1 MNPNRLHSQPTE
13 RTLGETVT
21 AFLTVILVFAV
32 AATIDA
38 WVVGSIESAFSHN
51 YFLRAIST
59 IGAFSSAIVLA
70 LLTWYKTF
78 ETPNDN
84 QNKILI
90 AAFGL
95 ELIVLLLNAGLAVSG
110 AIGIQDQVYL
120 PMLRLVLIA
129 AGMVIGIGALVAYR
143 MADEHSALK
152 RMAREHATTQAQ
164 NEIEIAL
171 EKQSIMHSTQRAQ
184 LTKFQT
190 MYERILNS
198 DEIYH
203 ALQQGAIH
211 QALEFGEQISG
222 MRLRGSGSNG
232 QPKPQLPAPRD
243 PHEDSADFLAV
254 APTLEAAAKN
264 GNGSKRK

>member
-1 MNPNRLHSQPTE
+1 MNKPTE

-21 AFLTVILVFAV
+21 AFLTVCLVFAV

-38 WVVGSIESAFSHN
+38 WVVGSIESAFSQN

-78 ETPNDN
+78 ETPNEN
-84 QNKILI
+84 QNKILL

-95 ELIVLLLNAGLAVSG
+95 ELIVLLLNAGLAVSS
-110 AIGIQDQVYL
+110 AIGIHDQVYL

-129 AGMVIGIGALVAYR
+129 GSMVIGIGALVAYR
-143 MADEHSALK
+143 MADEHSVIK
-152 RMAREHATTQAQ
+152 SMQRTHAATQQQ
-164 NEIEIAL
+164 NEIKIAV
-171 EKQSIMHSTQRAQ
+171 EKQNIMHNTQRAQ

-190 MYERILNS
+190 MYERVLNS

-222 MRLRGSGSNG
+222 MRLRGNNHS
-232 QPKPQLPAPRD
+232 QPQLPAPRD
-243 PHEDSADFLAV
+243 PHEDSADFLAD
-254 APTLEAAAKN
+254 APAALEAAAKN
-264 GNGSKRK
+264 GHGVNGNGSKRK